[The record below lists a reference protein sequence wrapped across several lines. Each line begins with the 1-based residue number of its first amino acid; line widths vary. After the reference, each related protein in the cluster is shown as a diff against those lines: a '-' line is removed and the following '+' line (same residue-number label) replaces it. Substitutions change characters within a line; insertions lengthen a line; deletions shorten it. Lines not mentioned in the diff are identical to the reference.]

1 MAIRY
6 SLLLWVMC
14 LLAVH
19 QAVAEEKK
27 EAVLRDPG
35 WKSYGSRVFKF
46 FGLKTTWDEAEK
58 TCVRNNAHLASVHD
72 EGEDNFIKRLIHAQ
86 SNQNQATW
94 LGGYSSKTAYDRWY
108 WTDGSHFDFADWYP
122 GEPNGSGKCLQTN
135 YYGAWDD
142 LVCYNKRP
150 FVCARKAKMVVSKA

>member
-1 MAIRY
+1 IKMITG
-6 SLLLWVMC
+6 
-14 LLAVH
+14 H
-19 QAVAEEKK
+19 QKCFSCK
-27 EAVLRDPG
+27 NIMLVLV
-35 WKSYGSRVFKF
+35 K
-46 FGLKTTWDEAEK
+46 L
-58 TCVRNNAHLASVHD
+58 HD

-150 FVCARKAKMVVSKA
+150 FVCARKAKMVSFVFSALCSWSYKAVVDVPLL